1 MSSLPGIA
9 FGPIVHRIVFGSFVN
24 LPAITVAEGA
34 SEFRAPLDDI
44 KAFEG
49 KSIGYG
55 KFNGE
60 CAAGVQWALRQNNV
74 MIGLTG
80 TWKPGRKVRGNNI
93 SPGTAIASF
102 RNGVYQND
110 HAAIFVSQDDKG
122 ITVYD
127 QYNHPKKAWGKRV
140 LYFDFAR
147 KGDYS
152 NDGEYFYTIIKK

>member
-1 MSSLPGIA
+1 MRMLCSQTP
-9 FGPIVHRIVFGSFVN
+9 VN
-24 LPAITVAEGA
+24 LPGVGVTEHVT
-34 SEFRAPLDDI
+34 EFRAPLNEI
-44 KAFEG
+44 KKFEG
-49 KSIGYG
+49 QSIGYG

-74 MIGLTG
+74 MIGLTS
-80 TWKPGRKVRGNNI
+80 TWKAGRKVRGNTI

-102 RNGVYQND
+102 RDEVYQND

-127 QYNHPKKAWGKRV
+127 QYNHPKKPWSMRV
-140 LYFDFAR
+140 LYFDLKQ

-152 NDGEYFYTIIKK
+152 NDGEYFYTITKK

>member
-1 MSSLPGIA
+1 MRMLCSQTPEPVGKLPG
-9 FGPIVHRIVFGSFVN
+9 VV
-24 LPAITVAEGA
+24 VADEA
-34 SEFRAPLDDI
+34 LEFRAALDDI
-44 KAFEG
+44 KKFEG
-49 KSIGYG
+49 ESIGYG

-60 CAAGVQWALRQNNV
+60 CAAGVQWALQQNGI
-74 MIGLTG
+74 MIGLTS
-80 TWKPGRKVRGNNI
+80 TWKQGRKVRGNDI

-127 QYNHPKKAWGKRV
+127 QYNHPKKTWGKRV
-140 LYFDFAR
+140 LRFDL
-147 KGDYS
+147 GGSDYS

>member
-1 MSSLPGIA
+1 MRMLCSHTPDVDLPG
-9 FGPIVHRIVFGSFVN
+9 V
-24 LPAITVAEGA
+24 TV
-34 SEFRAPLDDI
+34 SNQVTEFRAPLADI
-44 KAFEG
+44 KKFDG
-49 KSIGYG
+49 KSLGYG

-60 CAAGVQWALRQNNV
+60 CAAGVQWALRQNNI

-80 TWKPGRKVRGNNI
+80 TWKQGRKVRGNDI

-110 HAAIFVSQDDKG
+110 HAAIFVSQDANG

-127 QYNHPKKAWGKRV
+127 QFNHPKKNWGMRV
-140 LYFDFAR
+140 LYFDLKT

-152 NDGEYFYTIIKK
+152 NDGEYFYTITTK

>member
-1 MSSLPGIA
+1 MSRPQYQVMCE
-9 FGPIVHRIVFGSFVN
+9 FN
-24 LPAITVAEGA
+24 LPAVVVAEQVT
-34 SEFRAPLDDI
+34 EFRAPLNDI
-44 KAFEG
+44 KKFEG
-49 KSIGYG
+49 QSIGYG

-60 CAAGVQWALRQNNV
+60 CAAGVQWALRQNKI
-74 MIGLTG
+74 MIGLTS
-80 TWKPGRKVRGNNI
+80 TWKPGRKVRGNAI

-102 RNGVYQND
+102 RDGVYQND

-140 LYFDFAR
+140 LRFDLKP

-152 NDGEYFYTIIKK
+152 NDGEYFYTITTK